1 MIQTRQLEEILED
14 DGIIF
19 LTYGGF
25 FTQSIISGMTEVL
38 EKEVTESNLPMKISH
53 NIYVVFIELAQNIM
67 NYSKKLKD
75 SGKFD
80 PKGLIYVG
88 KQDNEY
94 FVISQ
99 NIISLEDK
107 NKLEPIL
114 KNIQKLSKDEIKQ
127 LYRKTRREGK
137 EKHSKGGGL
146 GFLEIAKKVSSIEFQ
161 FEKIQEQRYYFKFYT
176 TLIGE
181 KSV

>member
-1 MIQTRQLEEILED
+1 MTKHTKLEEILED

-38 EKEVTESNLPMKISH
+38 EKEVNESNLPMNISH

-75 SGKFD
+75 GENFD

-88 KQDNEY
+88 KQDDSY
-94 FVISQ
+94 FVTSQ
-99 NIISLEDK
+99 NIISIKDK
-107 NKLEPIL
+107 EKLEPIL
-114 KNIQKLSKDEIKQ
+114 HNIKNLSKDEIKQ

-137 EKHSKGGGL
+137 HTHAKGSGL
-146 GFLEIAKKVSSIEFQ
+146 GFLEIAKKVDAIEYEFTPITAQ
-161 FEKIQEQRYYFKFYT
+161 KYYFKFYA
-176 TLIGE
+176 TLGE
-181 KSV
+181 K